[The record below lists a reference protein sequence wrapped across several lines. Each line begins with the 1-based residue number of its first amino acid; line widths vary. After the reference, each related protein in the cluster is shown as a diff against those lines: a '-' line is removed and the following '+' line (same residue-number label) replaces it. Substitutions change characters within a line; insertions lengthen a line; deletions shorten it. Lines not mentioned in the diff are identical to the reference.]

1 MASKAKQLRMK
12 LKAKKIEQEEKLKNE
27 ENNLL
32 NNNINNNDESKPEQK
47 IKLKEISISSSSENE
62 NDEKKEKKVQKNNNN
77 NIILVEE
84 EIDPLNYFDINH
96 INIDNKNPVNEI
108 TEEIKQKNTILSKK
122 TTKNS
127 NSDIESKENDFYQS
141 SKLPIIK
148 NKKKKKLLKMNT
160 INLLDDNNDNFK
172 NNINKVSNH
181 RTSISFGNMKLSI
194 LDLMEA
200 KECLKTNEEVE
211 KTLENLRNSERLK
224 IEEEKK
230 REKEREA
237 KKNILI
243 EKENNNNNDELN
255 ELDEK
260 KKQIFIDKVNKNIEK
275 TQERIKQLENFSS
288 EEIQNKIDEI
298 KKLKNFKDF
307 EKIKN
312 ILLKSELPEF
322 LFANDKDIQIIKENE
337 EIKIQKIK
345 IDIIQLYNNK

>member
-12 LKAKKIEQEEKLKNE
+12 LKEKKIEQEEKLMKE
-27 ENNLL
+27 ENEKL
-32 NNNINNNDESKPEQK
+32 NDNINNNNNEIKEEK
-47 IKLKEISISSSSENE
+47 IKLKEISISSSSDENE
-62 NDEKKEKKVQKNNNN
+62 EKKDSKQKNNNNN

-84 EIDPLNYFDINH
+84 EIDPLNYFDVNH
-96 INIDNKNPVNEI
+96 INIDKKNPVNEI
-108 TEEIKQKNTILSKK
+108 TEEIKKKNSILSKK
-122 TTKNS
+122 TAKNS

-141 SKLPIIK
+141 SKLPIVK
-148 NKKKKKLLKMNT
+148 NKKKKLLKMNT

-243 EKENNNNNDELN
+243 ENENNNNNDELN

-260 KKQIFIDKVNKNIEK
+260 KKQIFIDKVNNENIKK

-322 LFANDKDIQIIKENE
+322 LFENDKDIQIIKENE
-337 EIKIQKIK
+337 EIKFQNIK

>member
-1 MASKAKQLRMK
+1 
-12 LKAKKIEQEEKLKNE
+12 
-27 ENNLL
+27 
-32 NNNINNNDESKPEQK
+32 
-47 IKLKEISISSSSENE
+47 
-62 NDEKKEKKVQKNNNN
+62 
-77 NIILVEE
+77 
-84 EIDPLNYFDINH
+84 
-96 INIDNKNPVNEI
+96 
-108 TEEIKQKNTILSKK
+108 
-122 TTKNS
+122 
-127 NSDIESKENDFYQS
+127 
-141 SKLPIIK
+141 
-148 NKKKKKLLKMNT
+148 MNT

-181 RTSISFGNMKLSI
+181 RTSISFGSMKLSI

-200 KECLKTNEEVE
+200 KEGLKTNEEVE
-211 KTLENLRNSERLK
+211 KTLENLRNSERIK

-230 REKEREA
+230 REKEKEK
-237 KKNILI
+237 KKNIQI
-243 EKENNNNNDELN
+243 ENENNNNNDEFN

-260 KKQIFIDKVNKNIEK
+260 KRQIFIDKVNKNIEK

>member
-12 LKAKKIEQEEKLKNE
+12 LKAKKIEDEEKLMKE
-27 ENNLL
+27 ENKMLND
-32 NNNINNNDESKPEQK
+32 NNNNEIKEEK
-47 IKLKEISISSSSENE
+47 IKLKEISISSSSDENE
-62 NDEKKEKKVQKNNNN
+62 EKKDSKQKNNNNN

-84 EIDPLNYFDINH
+84 EIDPLNYFDVNH
-96 INIDNKNPVNEI
+96 INIDKKNPVNEI
-108 TEEIKQKNTILSKK
+108 TEEIKKKNSILSKK
-122 TTKNS
+122 TAKNS

-141 SKLPIIK
+141 SKLPIVK
-148 NKKKKKLLKMNT
+148 NKKKKLLKMNT

-200 KECLKTNEEVE
+200 KEGLKTNEEVE
-211 KTLENLRNSERLK
+211 KTLENLRNSERIK

-230 REKEREA
+230 REKEKEK
-237 KKNILI
+237 KKNIQI
-243 EKENNNNNDELN
+243 ENENNNNNDEFN

-260 KKQIFIDKVNKNIEK
+260 KRQIFIDKVNKNIEK
-275 TQERIKQLENFSS
+275 TQERIKQIENFSS

-322 LFANDKDIQIIKENE
+322 LFENDKDIQIIKENE
-337 EIKIQKIK
+337 EIKFQNIK

>member
-12 LKAKKIEQEEKLKNE
+12 LKAKKIEQEENLKKE

-77 NIILVEE
+77 IILVEE
-84 EIDPLNYFDINH
+84 EIDPLNYFDVNH

-108 TEEIKQKNTILSKK
+108 TEEIKKKDTILSKK

-200 KECLKTNEEVE
+200 KEGLKTNEEVE
-211 KTLENLRNSERLK
+211 KTLENLRNSERIK

-230 REKEREA
+230 REKEKEK
-237 KKNILI
+237 KKNIQI
-243 EKENNNNNDELN
+243 ENENNNNNDEFN

-260 KKQIFIDKVNKNIEK
+260 KRQIFIDKVNKNIEK

>member
-12 LKAKKIEQEEKLKNE
+12 LKAKKIEEDEKLMKE
-27 ENNLL
+27 ENKMLND
-32 NNNINNNDESKPEQK
+32 NNNNNNSEIKEEK
-47 IKLKEISISSSSENE
+47 IKLKEISISSSSDENE
-62 NDEKKEKKVQKNNNN
+62 EKKDSKQKNNNNN

-84 EIDPLNYFDINH
+84 EIDPLNYFNVNH
-96 INIDNKNPVNEI
+96 INIDKKNPVNEI
-108 TEEIKQKNTILSKK
+108 TEEIKKKNSILSKK
-122 TTKNS
+122 TAKNS

-141 SKLPIIK
+141 SKLPIVK
-148 NKKKKKLLKMNT
+148 NKKKKLLKMNT

-243 EKENNNNNDELN
+243 ENENNNNNDELN

-260 KKQIFIDKVNKNIEK
+260 KRQIFIDKVNKNIEK
-275 TQERIKQLENFSS
+275 TQERIKQIENFSS

-298 KKLKNFKDF
+298 KKLKNFKNF

-337 EIKIQKIK
+337 EIKFQNIK

>member
-12 LKAKKIEQEEKLKNE
+12 LKEKKIEQEEKLKKE
-27 ENNLL
+27 ENNLI

-62 NDEKKEKKVQKNNNN
+62 NDEKKEKKVQKNNN
-77 NIILVEE
+77 IILVEE
-84 EIDPLNYFDINH
+84 EIDPLNYFDVNH

-108 TEEIKQKNTILSKK
+108 TEEIKKKDTILSKK

-181 RTSISFGNMKLSI
+181 RTSISFGSMKLSI

-200 KECLKTNEEVE
+200 KEGLKTNEEVE
-211 KTLENLRNSERLK
+211 KTLENLRNSERIK

-230 REKEREA
+230 REKEKEK
-237 KKNILI
+237 KKNIQI
-243 EKENNNNNDELN
+243 ENENNNNNDEFN

-260 KKQIFIDKVNKNIEK
+260 KRQIFIDKVNKNIEK
-275 TQERIKQLENFSS
+275 TQERIKQIENFSS

>member
-77 NIILVEE
+77 IILVEE
-84 EIDPLNYFDINH
+84 EIDPLNYFDVNH

-200 KECLKTNEEVE
+200 KEGLKTNEEVE
-211 KTLENLRNSERLK
+211 KTLENLRNSERIK

-230 REKEREA
+230 REKEKEK
-237 KKNILI
+237 KKNIQI
-243 EKENNNNNDELN
+243 ENENNNNDELN

-260 KKQIFIDKVNKNIEK
+260 KRQIFIDKVNKNIEK

>member
-27 ENNLL
+27 ENSLL

-62 NDEKKEKKVQKNNNN
+62 NEEKNDSKQKNNDNN

-84 EIDPLNYFDINH
+84 EIDPLNYFDVNH
-96 INIDNKNPVNEI
+96 INIDKKNPVNEI
-108 TEEIKQKNTILSKK
+108 TEEIKKKNSILSKK
-122 TTKNS
+122 TAKNS

-211 KTLENLRNSERLK
+211 KTLENLRNSERIK

-243 EKENNNNNDELN
+243 ENENNNNNDEFN

-260 KKQIFIDKVNKNIEK
+260 KRQIFIDKVNKNIEK
-275 TQERIKQLENFSS
+275 TQERIKQIENFSS

-298 KKLKNFKDF
+298 KKLKNLKDF

>member
-12 LKAKKIEQEEKLKNE
+12 LKEKKIEQEEKLKNE
-27 ENNLL
+27 ENSLL

-77 NIILVEE
+77 IILVEE
-84 EIDPLNYFDINH
+84 EIDPLNYFDVNH

-108 TEEIKQKNTILSKK
+108 TEEIKKKDTILSKK

-200 KECLKTNEEVE
+200 KEGLKTNEEVE
-211 KTLENLRNSERLK
+211 KTLENLRNSERIK

-230 REKEREA
+230 R
-237 KKNILI
+237 
-243 EKENNNNNDELN
+243 
-255 ELDEK
+255 
-260 KKQIFIDKVNKNIEK
+260 
-275 TQERIKQLENFSS
+275 
-288 EEIQNKIDEI
+288 
-298 KKLKNFKDF
+298 
-307 EKIKN
+307 
-312 ILLKSELPEF
+312 
-322 LFANDKDIQIIKENE
+322 
-337 EIKIQKIK
+337 
-345 IDIIQLYNNK
+345 

>member
-1 MASKAKQLRMK
+1 
-12 LKAKKIEQEEKLKNE
+12 
-27 ENNLL
+27 
-32 NNNINNNDESKPEQK
+32 
-47 IKLKEISISSSSENE
+47 
-62 NDEKKEKKVQKNNNN
+62 
-77 NIILVEE
+77 
-84 EIDPLNYFDINH
+84 
-96 INIDNKNPVNEI
+96 
-108 TEEIKQKNTILSKK
+108 
-122 TTKNS
+122 
-127 NSDIESKENDFYQS
+127 
-141 SKLPIIK
+141 
-148 NKKKKKLLKMNT
+148 MNT

-181 RTSISFGNMKLSI
+181 RTSISFGSMKLSI

-200 KECLKTNEEVE
+200 KEGLKTNEEVE
-211 KTLENLRNSERLK
+211 KTLENLRNSERIK

-230 REKEREA
+230 REKEKEK
-237 KKNILI
+237 KKNIQI
-243 EKENNNNNDELN
+243 ENENNNNNDEFN

-260 KKQIFIDKVNKNIEK
+260 KRQIFIDKVNKNIEK
-275 TQERIKQLENFSS
+275 TQERIKQIENFSS

>member
-12 LKAKKIEQEEKLKNE
+12 LKAKKIEQEENLKKE

-77 NIILVEE
+77 IILVEE
-84 EIDPLNYFDINH
+84 EIDPLNYFDVNH

-108 TEEIKQKNTILSKK
+108 TEEIKKKNTILSKK

-181 RTSISFGNMKLSI
+181 RTSISFGSMKLSI

-200 KECLKTNEEVE
+200 KEGLKTNEEVE
-211 KTLENLRNSERLK
+211 KTLENLRNSERIK

-230 REKEREA
+230 REKEKEK
-237 KKNILI
+237 KKNIQI
-243 EKENNNNNDELN
+243 ENENNNNNDEFN

-260 KKQIFIDKVNKNIEK
+260 KRQIFIDKVNKNIEK

>member
-12 LKAKKIEQEEKLKNE
+12 LKEKKIEQEEKLMKE
-27 ENNLL
+27 ENEKL
-32 NNNINNNDESKPEQK
+32 NDNINNNNSEIKEEK
-47 IKLKEISISSSSENE
+47 IKLKEISISSSSDENE
-62 NDEKKEKKVQKNNNN
+62 EKKDSKQKNNNNN

-84 EIDPLNYFDINH
+84 EIDPLNYFDVNH
-96 INIDNKNPVNEI
+96 INIDKKNPVNEI
-108 TEEIKQKNTILSKK
+108 TEEIKKKNSILSKK
-122 TTKNS
+122 TAKNS

-141 SKLPIIK
+141 SKLPIVK
-148 NKKKKKLLKMNT
+148 NKKKKLLKMNT

-243 EKENNNNNDELN
+243 ENENNNNNDELN

-260 KKQIFIDKVNKNIEK
+260 KKQIFIDKVNNENIKK

>member
-12 LKAKKIEQEEKLKNE
+12 LKEKKIEQEEKLKKE
-27 ENNLL
+27 ENSLL

-77 NIILVEE
+77 IILVEE
-84 EIDPLNYFDINH
+84 EIDPLNYFDVNH

-108 TEEIKQKNTILSKK
+108 TEEIKKKDTILSKK

-200 KECLKTNEEVE
+200 KEGLKTNEEVE
-211 KTLENLRNSERLK
+211 KTLENLRNSERIK

-230 REKEREA
+230 REKEKEK
-237 KKNILI
+237 KKNIQI
-243 EKENNNNNDELN
+243 ENENNNNDELN

-260 KKQIFIDKVNKNIEK
+260 KRQIFIDKVNKNIEK
-275 TQERIKQLENFSS
+275 TQERIKQIENFSS

>member
-12 LKAKKIEQEEKLKNE
+12 LKEKKIEQEEKLMKE
-27 ENNLL
+27 ENEKLND
-32 NNNINNNDESKPEQK
+32 NNNNNNSEIKEEK

-62 NDEKKEKKVQKNNNN
+62 NEEKKDSKQKNNNNN

-84 EIDPLNYFDINH
+84 EIDPLNYFDVNH
-96 INIDNKNPVNEI
+96 INIDKKNPVNEI
-108 TEEIKQKNTILSKK
+108 TEEIKKKNSILSKK
-122 TTKNS
+122 TAKNS

-141 SKLPIIK
+141 SKLPIVK
-148 NKKKKKLLKMNT
+148 NKKKKLLKMNT

-211 KTLENLRNSERLK
+211 KTLENLRNSERIK

-230 REKEREA
+230 REKEKEK
-237 KKNILI
+237 KKNIQI
-243 EKENNNNNDELN
+243 ENENNNNNDEFN

-260 KKQIFIDKVNKNIEK
+260 KRQIFIDKVNKNIEK

>member
-12 LKAKKIEQEEKLKNE
+12 LKEKKIEQEEKLKKE
-27 ENNLL
+27 ENSLL

-77 NIILVEE
+77 IILVEE
-84 EIDPLNYFDINH
+84 EIDPLNYFDVNH

-108 TEEIKQKNTILSKK
+108 TEEIKKKDTILSKK

-181 RTSISFGNMKLSI
+181 RTSISFGSMKLSI

-200 KECLKTNEEVE
+200 KEGLKTNEEVE
-211 KTLENLRNSERLK
+211 KTLENLRNSERIK

-230 REKEREA
+230 REKEKEK

-243 EKENNNNNDELN
+243 ENENNNNNDEFN

-260 KKQIFIDKVNKNIEK
+260 KRQIFIDKVNKNIEK
-275 TQERIKQLENFSS
+275 TQERIKQIENFSS

>member
-1 MASKAKQLRMK
+1 
-12 LKAKKIEQEEKLKNE
+12 
-27 ENNLL
+27 
-32 NNNINNNDESKPEQK
+32 
-47 IKLKEISISSSSENE
+47 
-62 NDEKKEKKVQKNNNN
+62 
-77 NIILVEE
+77 
-84 EIDPLNYFDINH
+84 
-96 INIDNKNPVNEI
+96 VNEI
-108 TEEIKQKNTILSKK
+108 TEEIKKKNSILSKK
-122 TTKNS
+122 TAKNS

-141 SKLPIIK
+141 SKLPIVK
-148 NKKKKKLLKMNT
+148 NKKKKLLKMNT

-243 EKENNNNNDELN
+243 ENENNNNNDELN

-260 KKQIFIDKVNKNIEK
+260 KKQIFIDKVNNENIKK

-322 LFANDKDIQIIKENE
+322 LFENDKDIQIIKENE
-337 EIKIQKIK
+337 EIKFQNIK

>member
-12 LKAKKIEQEEKLKNE
+12 LKEKKIEQEEKLKKE
-27 ENNLL
+27 ENSLL

-77 NIILVEE
+77 IILVEE
-84 EIDPLNYFDINH
+84 EIDPLNYFDVNH

-108 TEEIKQKNTILSKK
+108 TEEIKKKDTILSKK

-181 RTSISFGNMKLSI
+181 RTSISFGSMKLSI

-200 KECLKTNEEVE
+200 KEGLKTNEEVE
-211 KTLENLRNSERLK
+211 KTLENLRNSERIK

-230 REKEREA
+230 REKEKEK
-237 KKNILI
+237 KKNIQI
-243 EKENNNNNDELN
+243 ENENNNNDEFN

-260 KKQIFIDKVNKNIEK
+260 KRQIFIDKVNKNIEK
-275 TQERIKQLENFSS
+275 TQERIKQIENFSS

>member
-12 LKAKKIEQEEKLKNE
+12 LKEKKIEQEEKLKNE

-62 NDEKKEKKVQKNNNN
+62 NDEKKEKKVQKNNN

-200 KECLKTNEEVE
+200 KEGLKTNEEVE
-211 KTLENLRNSERLK
+211 KTLENLRNSERIK

-230 REKEREA
+230 REKEKEK
-237 KKNILI
+237 KKNIQI
-243 EKENNNNNDELN
+243 ENENNNNDELN

-260 KKQIFIDKVNKNIEK
+260 KRQIFIDKVNKNIEK

>member
-12 LKAKKIEQEEKLKNE
+12 LKEKKIEQEEKLKNE
-27 ENNLL
+27 ENSLL

-77 NIILVEE
+77 IILVEE
-84 EIDPLNYFDINH
+84 EIDPLNYFDVNH

-108 TEEIKQKNTILSKK
+108 TEEIKKKDTILSKK

-148 NKKKKKLLKMNT
+148 NKKKKKLLKVNT

-181 RTSISFGNMKLSI
+181 RTSISFGSMKLSI

-200 KECLKTNEEVE
+200 KEGLKTNEEVE
-211 KTLENLRNSERLK
+211 KTLENLRNSERIK

-230 REKEREA
+230 RKKEKEK

-243 EKENNNNNDELN
+243 ENENNNNNDEFN

-260 KKQIFIDKVNKNIEK
+260 KRQIFIDKVNKNIEK

>member
-1 MASKAKQLRMK
+1 MK
-12 LKAKKIEQEEKLKNE
+12 E
-27 ENNLL
+27 ENEKL
-32 NNNINNNDESKPEQK
+32 NNNINNNNNEIKEEK
-47 IKLKEISISSSSENE
+47 IKLKEISISSSSDENE
-62 NDEKKEKKVQKNNNN
+62 EKKDSKQKNNNNN

-84 EIDPLNYFDINH
+84 EIDPLNYFDVNH

-108 TEEIKQKNTILSKK
+108 TEEIKKKNTILSIK

-200 KECLKTNEEVE
+200 KEGLKTNEEVE
-211 KTLENLRNSERLK
+211 KTLENLRNSERIK

-230 REKEREA
+230 REKEKEK
-237 KKNILI
+237 KKNI
-243 EKENNNNNDELN
+243 
-255 ELDEK
+255 
-260 KKQIFIDKVNKNIEK
+260 QI
-275 TQERIKQLENFSS
+275 
-288 EEIQNKIDEI
+288 
-298 KKLKNFKDF
+298 
-307 EKIKN
+307 
-312 ILLKSELPEF
+312 
-322 LFANDKDIQIIKENE
+322 
-337 EIKIQKIK
+337 
-345 IDIIQLYNNK
+345 

>member
-12 LKAKKIEQEEKLKNE
+12 LKAKKIEEEEKLIKE
-27 ENNLL
+27 ENEKL
-32 NNNINNNDESKPEQK
+32 NDNINNNNSEIKEEK

-62 NDEKKEKKVQKNNNN
+62 NEEKKDSKQKNNNN

-84 EIDPLNYFDINH
+84 EIDPLNYFDVNH
-96 INIDNKNPVNEI
+96 INIDKKNLVNEI
-108 TEEIKQKNTILSKK
+108 TEEIKKKNSILSKK
-122 TTKNS
+122 TAKNS

-141 SKLPIIK
+141 SKLPIVK
-148 NKKKKKLLKMNT
+148 NKKKKLLKMNT

-211 KTLENLRNSERLK
+211 KTLENLRNSERIK

-230 REKEREA
+230 REKEKEK
-237 KKNILI
+237 KKNIQI
-243 EKENNNNNDELN
+243 ENENNNNNDEFN

-260 KKQIFIDKVNKNIEK
+260 KRQIFIDKVNKNIEK
-275 TQERIKQLENFSS
+275 TQERIKQIENFSS

>member
-12 LKAKKIEQEEKLKNE
+12 LKAKKIEQEENLKKE
-27 ENNLL
+27 ENSLL

-77 NIILVEE
+77 IILVEE
-84 EIDPLNYFDINH
+84 EIDPLNYFDVNH

-108 TEEIKQKNTILSKK
+108 TEEIKKKNTILSKK

-200 KECLKTNEEVE
+200 KEGLKTNEEVE
-211 KTLENLRNSERLK
+211 KTLENLRNSERIK

-230 REKEREA
+230 REKEKEK
-237 KKNILI
+237 KKNIQI
-243 EKENNNNNDELN
+243 ENENNNNNDEFN

-260 KKQIFIDKVNKNIEK
+260 KRQIFIDKVNKNIEK
-275 TQERIKQLENFSS
+275 TQERIKQIENFSS

>member
-12 LKAKKIEQEEKLKNE
+12 LKAKKIEQEEKLMKE
-27 ENNLL
+27 ENEIL
-32 NNNINNNDESKPEQK
+32 NDNINNNNNEIKEEK

-62 NDEKKEKKVQKNNNN
+62 NEEKKDSKQKNNNNN

-84 EIDPLNYFDINH
+84 EIDPLNYFDVNH
-96 INIDNKNPVNEI
+96 INIDKKNPVNEI
-108 TEEIKQKNTILSKK
+108 TEEIKKKNSILSIK
-122 TTKNS
+122 TAKNS

-141 SKLPIIK
+141 SKLPIVK
-148 NKKKKKLLKMNT
+148 NKKKKLLKMNT

-243 EKENNNNNDELN
+243 ENENNNNNDELN

-260 KKQIFIDKVNKNIEK
+260 KKQIFIDKVNNENIKK

-322 LFANDKDIQIIKENE
+322 LFENDKDIQIIKENE
-337 EIKIQKIK
+337 EIKFQNIK

>member
-12 LKAKKIEQEEKLKNE
+12 LKEKKIEQEEKLMKE
-27 ENNLL
+27 ENKIL
-32 NNNINNNDESKPEQK
+32 NNNINNNNNEIKEEK

-62 NDEKKEKKVQKNNNN
+62 NDEKKEKKVQKNNN
-77 NIILVEE
+77 IILVEE
-84 EIDPLNYFDINH
+84 EIDPLNYFDVNH
-96 INIDNKNPVNEI
+96 INIDNKNPINEI
-108 TEEIKQKNTILSKK
+108 TEEIKKKNSILSKK
-122 TTKNS
+122 TAKNS

-141 SKLPIIK
+141 SKLPIVK
-148 NKKKKKLLKMNT
+148 NKKKKLLKMNT

-243 EKENNNNNDELN
+243 ENENNNNNDELN

-260 KKQIFIDKVNKNIEK
+260 KKQIFIDKVNNENIKK

-298 KKLKNFKDF
+298 KKLKNFKNF

-322 LFANDKDIQIIKENE
+322 LFENDKDIQIIKENE
-337 EIKIQKIK
+337 EIKFQNIK

>member
-32 NNNINNNDESKPEQK
+32 NNDINNNDESKPEQK

-77 NIILVEE
+77 IILVEE
-84 EIDPLNYFDINH
+84 EIDPLNYFDVNH

-108 TEEIKQKNTILSKK
+108 TEEIKKKDTILSKK

-200 KECLKTNEEVE
+200 KEGLKTNEEVE
-211 KTLENLRNSERLK
+211 KTLENLRNSERIK

-230 REKEREA
+230 REKEKEK
-237 KKNILI
+237 KKNIQI
-243 EKENNNNNDELN
+243 ENENNNNNDEFN

-260 KKQIFIDKVNKNIEK
+260 KRQIFIDKVNKNIEK
-275 TQERIKQLENFSS
+275 TQERIKQIENFSS

>member
-12 LKAKKIEQEEKLKNE
+12 LKEKKIEQEEKLMKE
-27 ENNLL
+27 ENKIL
-32 NNNINNNDESKPEQK
+32 NDNINNNNSEIKEEK
-47 IKLKEISISSSSENE
+47 IKLKEISISSSSDENE
-62 NDEKKEKKVQKNNNN
+62 EKKDSKQKNNNNN

-84 EIDPLNYFDINH
+84 EIDPLNYFDVNH
-96 INIDNKNPVNEI
+96 INIDKKNPVNEI
-108 TEEIKQKNTILSKK
+108 TEEIKKKNSILSKK
-122 TTKNS
+122 TAKNS

-141 SKLPIIK
+141 SKLPIVK
-148 NKKKKKLLKMNT
+148 NKKKKLLKMNT

-243 EKENNNNNDELN
+243 ENENNNNNDELN

-260 KKQIFIDKVNKNIEK
+260 KKQIFIDKVNNENIKK

>member
-1 MASKAKQLRMK
+1 M
-12 LKAKKIEQEEKLKNE
+12 
-27 ENNLL
+27 
-32 NNNINNNDESKPEQK
+32 
-47 IKLKEISISSSSENE
+47 
-62 NDEKKEKKVQKNNNN
+62 
-77 NIILVEE
+77 
-84 EIDPLNYFDINH
+84 
-96 INIDNKNPVNEI
+96 NEI

-200 KECLKTNEEVE
+200 KEGLKTNEEVE
-211 KTLENLRNSERLK
+211 KTLENLRNSERIK

-230 REKEREA
+230 REKEKEK
-237 KKNILI
+237 KKNIQI
-243 EKENNNNNDELN
+243 ENENNNNDELN

-260 KKQIFIDKVNKNIEK
+260 KRQIFIDKVNKNIEK

-337 EIKIQKIK
+337 EIKFQKIK

>member
-27 ENNLL
+27 ENSLL

-77 NIILVEE
+77 IILVEE
-84 EIDPLNYFDINH
+84 EIDPLNYFDVNH

-108 TEEIKQKNTILSKK
+108 TEEIKKKNTILSKK
-122 TTKNS
+122 TAKNS

-200 KECLKTNEEVE
+200 KEGLKTNEEVE
-211 KTLENLRNSERLK
+211 KTLENLRNSERIK

-230 REKEREA
+230 REKEKEK

-243 EKENNNNNDELN
+243 ENENNNNNDEFN

-260 KKQIFIDKVNKNIEK
+260 KRQIFIDKVNKNIEK
-275 TQERIKQLENFSS
+275 TQERIKQIENFSS

>member
-27 ENNLL
+27 ENSLL

-77 NIILVEE
+77 IILVEE
-84 EIDPLNYFDINH
+84 EIDPLNYFDVNH

-108 TEEIKQKNTILSKK
+108 TEEIKKKDTILSKK

-200 KECLKTNEEVE
+200 KEGLKTNEEVE
-211 KTLENLRNSERLK
+211 KTLENLRNSERIK

-230 REKEREA
+230 REKEKEK
-237 KKNILI
+237 KKNIQI
-243 EKENNNNNDELN
+243 ENENNNNNDELN

-260 KKQIFIDKVNKNIEK
+260 KRQIFIDKVNKNIEK
-275 TQERIKQLENFSS
+275 TQERIKQIENFSS

>member
-12 LKAKKIEQEEKLKNE
+12 LKEKKIEQEEKLMKE
-27 ENNLL
+27 ENKMLND
-32 NNNINNNDESKPEQK
+32 NNNNNNNEIKEEK
-47 IKLKEISISSSSENE
+47 IKLKEISISSSSDENE
-62 NDEKKEKKVQKNNNN
+62 EKKDSKQKNNNNN

-84 EIDPLNYFDINH
+84 EIDPLNYFDVNH
-96 INIDNKNPVNEI
+96 INIDKKNPVNEI
-108 TEEIKQKNTILSKK
+108 TEEIKKKNSILSKK
-122 TTKNS
+122 TAKNS

-141 SKLPIIK
+141 SKLPIVK
-148 NKKKKKLLKMNT
+148 NKKKKLLKMNT

-243 EKENNNNNDELN
+243 ENENNNNNDELN

-260 KKQIFIDKVNKNIEK
+260 KKQIFIDKVNNENIKK

-322 LFANDKDIQIIKENE
+322 LFENDKDIQIIKENE
-337 EIKIQKIK
+337 EIKFQNIK